1 MPSHKSSRTRHREK
15 NDRDADRYRRESKHY
30 KHENRERSSRG
41 DNNYKRWDD
50 YRTTD
55 RHNEDSKKKGGHSKQ
70 QSLHRD
76 DEASTSKRLP
86 TERKVLVEIERKPE
100 EKAIVKREV
109 GAKNK
114 EKLLPF
120 MFDWK
125 RHKHELD
132 KLFFESKECL
142 IKRGGQEYRDFWIFL
157 EKYLKFQAREQQKD
171 ISGQSDDKEDVD
183 KTVFKLPKKYD
194 KRYKINISLRY
205 PPRELL
211 DRMETPMMKLSKL
224 VKLKTD
230 QANLPIFKYNDMIVN
245 AVKKHNVVLIAGD
258 TGCGKSTQVPQ
269 YLMAAGF
276 DKIACTQPRRI
287 ACISLAKRVGFET
300 LNEYGDQVGYQ
311 IRFEAM
317 KSSATKIIFL
327 TEGLLLR
334 QIQSDPHLSQY
345 NVIVLDEVHE
355 RHLQGDFLL
364 GILRCLLEQEPT

>member
-15 NDRDADRYRRESKHY
+15 NDRDADRYQRESKHC

-55 RHNEDSKKKGGHSKQ
+55 RHNEDSKKKGWRYYGYTEKDLISAPKEDSSKQ

-142 IKRGGQEYRDFWIFL
+142 IKR
-157 EKYLKFQAREQQKD
+157 
-171 ISGQSDDKEDVD
+171 
-183 KTVFKLPKKYD
+183 
-194 KRYKINISLRY
+194 
-205 PPRELL
+205 
-211 DRMETPMMKLSKL
+211 
-224 VKLKTD
+224 
-230 QANLPIFKYNDMIVN
+230 
-245 AVKKHNVVLIAGD
+245 
-258 TGCGKSTQVPQ
+258 
-269 YLMAAGF
+269 
-276 DKIACTQPRRI
+276 
-287 ACISLAKRVGFET
+287 
-300 LNEYGDQVGYQ
+300 
-311 IRFEAM
+311 
-317 KSSATKIIFL
+317 
-327 TEGLLLR
+327 
-334 QIQSDPHLSQY
+334 
-345 NVIVLDEVHE
+345 
-355 RHLQGDFLL
+355 
-364 GILRCLLEQEPT
+364 

>member
-55 RHNEDSKKKGGHSKQ
+55 RHNEDSKKKGWRYYGYTEKDLISAPKEDSSKQ

-142 IKRGGQEYRDFWIFL
+142 IKR
-157 EKYLKFQAREQQKD
+157 
-171 ISGQSDDKEDVD
+171 
-183 KTVFKLPKKYD
+183 
-194 KRYKINISLRY
+194 
-205 PPRELL
+205 
-211 DRMETPMMKLSKL
+211 
-224 VKLKTD
+224 
-230 QANLPIFKYNDMIVN
+230 
-245 AVKKHNVVLIAGD
+245 
-258 TGCGKSTQVPQ
+258 
-269 YLMAAGF
+269 
-276 DKIACTQPRRI
+276 
-287 ACISLAKRVGFET
+287 
-300 LNEYGDQVGYQ
+300 
-311 IRFEAM
+311 
-317 KSSATKIIFL
+317 
-327 TEGLLLR
+327 
-334 QIQSDPHLSQY
+334 
-345 NVIVLDEVHE
+345 
-355 RHLQGDFLL
+355 
-364 GILRCLLEQEPT
+364 